1 MAEAADARRRDGH
14 HPTRYTLCG
23 EALAEARVAQDLARL
38 ATGIDSE
45 LGDQLRGLLLV
56 GPFARA
62 EGGICER
69 DAEPQAAPPGYQL
82 LALVRRPER
91 FEAQLR
97 AMSAAYRELL
107 RSGVDIRGFATQ
119 ELARVEATRF
129 WFSAG
134 RGCVLT
140 LTGDPAFALAIPRR
154 EPRELRWQE
163 SALALAEG
171 LSGLALANLE
181 RGDEPKALLHATQ
194 RAVLGCVDG
203 LLLRRGQYADTLAAR
218 AEALTAS
225 HASASLRAAYR
236 DAIAWSSRPDRFWPE
251 HGDFEGWRAATR
263 RALAHGLLA
272 ADAERLQGS
281 RDLLGY
287 ARLPEPLF
295 TDPSAQPGAA
305 QRVLRAL
312 ARSAQRAGGLAPTER
327 LLRASAVL
335 ALGSHAPDHGKCARQ
350 LLGLPDSASDADV
363 ATALRRL
370 SRDTLRASRFEHP
383 FADTELQLGP

>member
-1 MAEAADARRRDGH
+1 M
-14 HPTRYTLCG
+14 
-23 EALAEARVAQDLARL
+23 
-38 ATGIDSE
+38 
-45 LGDQLRGLLLV
+45 RGLLLM

-163 SALALAEG
+163 SALALAGTYDPHE
-171 LSGLALANLE
+171 LA
-181 RGDEPKALLHATQ
+181 KIK
-194 RAVLGCVDG
+194 VLGLQPDVAMA
-203 LLLRRGQYADTLAAR
+203 RRWYGKARELGAEEAAAR
-218 AEALTAS
+218 LT
-225 HASASLRAAYR
+225 
-236 DAIAWSSRPDRFWPE
+236 
-251 HGDFEGWRAATR
+251 
-263 RALAHGLLA
+263 
-272 ADAERLQGS
+272 RLGNQ
-281 RDLLGY
+281 
-287 ARLPEPLF
+287 
-295 TDPSAQPGAA
+295 
-305 QRVLRAL
+305 
-312 ARSAQRAGGLAPTER
+312 
-327 LLRASAVL
+327 
-335 ALGSHAPDHGKCARQ
+335 
-350 LLGLPDSASDADV
+350 
-363 ATALRRL
+363 
-370 SRDTLRASRFEHP
+370 
-383 FADTELQLGP
+383 